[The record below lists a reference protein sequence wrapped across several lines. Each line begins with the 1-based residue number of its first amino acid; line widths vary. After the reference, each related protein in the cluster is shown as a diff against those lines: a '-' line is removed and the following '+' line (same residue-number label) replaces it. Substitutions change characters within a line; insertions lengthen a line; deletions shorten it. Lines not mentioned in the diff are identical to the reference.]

1 MDPNTWTQYYSRLN
15 QVAAPQQEQP
25 TYANAPQFLLAQ
37 QIRYE
42 RRSTK
47 ELTPLSE
54 GCHLDIKAVRVMTH
68 WKYLCEGTSGQI
80 SFKASR
86 LHF

>member
-1 MDPNTWTQYYSRLN
+1 MYLVWRCVHEAVAVAMDPNTWTQYYSRLN

-42 RRSTK
+42 RRRTTK
-47 ELTPLSE
+47 E
-54 GCHLDIKAVRVMTH
+54 MTIL
-68 WKYLCEGTSGQI
+68 Y
-80 SFKASR
+80 
-86 LHF
+86 

>member
-42 RRSTK
+42 RREDDQGNDNTV
-47 ELTPLSE
+47 LTPLSE
-54 GCHLDIKAVRVMTH
+54 GC
-68 WKYLCEGTSGQI
+68 Q
-80 SFKASR
+80 
-86 LHF
+86 LH

>member
-42 RRSTK
+42 DDQGSDNTDTSQRGMPHRYKSIAGHDSL
-47 ELTPLSE
+47 ELPL
-54 GCHLDIKAVRVMTH
+54 
-68 WKYLCEGTSGQI
+68 
-80 SFKASR
+80 
-86 LHF
+86 